1 VKRALLTIV
10 ALLLSLGFS
19 VVTSP
24 TAQAVPGGD
33 VTVVVADQTLGAS
46 GAITVM
52 CPAGQRALGGGASPV
67 NPDPATLTARFRTSA
82 PVGVS
87 GSVAA
92 NNGIPLGWRTAMS
105 AESGTLGAWRGY
117 VTCSPTTD
125 ALMATV
131 EMIAAVPE
139 ADVACPAGRRAVGG
153 GVTTIS
159 SSDLTIIGTSGPK
172 DASPF
177 GQAADGSAP
186 TSWQTILSG
195 TTIDAR
201 AVAVCA
207 SNSDAT
213 VRSVGLDVPAASS
226 AGAATAS
233 CPTGQR
239 AVAGGLATTS
249 DDPAM
254 RIGFAAPV
262 ASVGQVPGLT
272 SGAVPQSWTLQG
284 GGFSMALSYR
294 VYVVC
299 VTAPVPPDT
308 TPPDASITKGPKKKT
323 HAKKATFLFSS
334 EPGATFTC
342 AVDKKA
348 AVACTSP
355 FKVKKLKLGKHKL
368 TVTAKD
374 AAGNVD
380 PTPATY
386 SWKVTKKKKK
396 RPVGS
401 GCTGECR
408 SVSATAG

>member
-1 VKRALLTIV
+1 VKRALLTTM
-10 ALLLSLGFS
+10 ALMLSLGVS
-19 VVTSP
+19 AVTGAP
-24 TAQAVPGGD
+24 AQAVPGGD
-33 VTVVVADQTLGAS
+33 VTVVVQDQTLGPN

-82 PVGVS
+82 PVGAS
-87 GSVAA
+87 GGVAVD
-92 NNGIPLGWRTAMS
+92 NGIPLGWRTAMS

-125 ALMATV
+125 ALMTTV
-131 EMIAAVPE
+131 DMIAAVPE
-139 ADVACPAGRRAVGG
+139 ANVACPAGRRAVGG
-153 GVTTIS
+153 GLTTIS

-177 GQAADGSAP
+177 AQAADGSAP

-195 TTIDAR
+195 TTSDAR

-207 SNSDAT
+207 SSSDAN
-213 VRSVGLDVPAASS
+213 VRSVMLDVPAMSS
-226 AGAATAS
+226 AAAATAT

-239 AVAGGLATTS
+239 AVSGGLATAS
-249 DDPAM
+249 ADNAM

-262 ASVGQVPGLT
+262 ANVGQVPGLT

-294 VYVVC
+294 AYVVC

-308 TPPDASITKGPKKKT
+308 TPPDTSITKGPRKKT
-323 HAKKATFLFSS
+323 HAKKATFVFGS

-342 AVDKKA
+342 AMDKKP

-355 FKVKKLKLGKHKL
+355 FKVKKLKVGKHKL

-380 PTPATY
+380 ATPATY
-386 SWKVTKKKKK
+386 KWKVVKKKK
-396 RPVGS
+396 RPVAS

-408 SVSATAG
+408 SGAATG